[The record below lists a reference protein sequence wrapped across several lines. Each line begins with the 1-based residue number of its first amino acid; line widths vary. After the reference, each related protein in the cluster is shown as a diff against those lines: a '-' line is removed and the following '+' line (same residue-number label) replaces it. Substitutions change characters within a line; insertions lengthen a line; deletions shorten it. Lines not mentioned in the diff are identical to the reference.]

1 MALPSAMVEEME
13 KISLENRT
21 LKVDMKII
29 PRYLKDGHV
38 EEEPGFFYV
47 ALQER
52 SNIIKREFSA
62 LEL

>member
-1 MALPSAMVEEME
+1 MALPSGMVEEME

-38 EEEPGFFYV
+38 EEKPGLLYV

-52 SNIIKREFSA
+52 SNIIRREFSA